1 MTSDEKKQLNL
12 FIDTDRFFRL
22 IKNLAFTQK
31 AILSH
36 KTTQSCPCL
45 PTCDYFLA
53 ARPSL
58 LYYNVLNK
66 AF

>member
-1 MTSDEKKQLNL
+1 MKSDEKKQLNL

-36 KTTQSCPCL
+36 
-45 PTCDYFLA
+45 
-53 ARPSL
+53 
-58 LYYNVLNK
+58 
-66 AF
+66 